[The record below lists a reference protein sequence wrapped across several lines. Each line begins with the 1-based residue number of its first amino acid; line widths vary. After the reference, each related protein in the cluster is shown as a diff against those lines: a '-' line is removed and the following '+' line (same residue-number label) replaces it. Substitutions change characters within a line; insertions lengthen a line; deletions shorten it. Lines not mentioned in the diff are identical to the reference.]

1 MEKHL
6 LRSKSSGK
14 RNASRVWLFI
24 AVLLYGLMPMLQAQA
39 QVTSLPTLHY
49 GRWDNSTPTL
59 PYPSGWSQN
68 GLATD
73 PSVNLGPSTNNALNT
88 RSAGFDGTGD
98 FIKIN
103 LSGLPASIIP
113 GELSFYI
120 AYRYTGTGT
129 ALYDGTFVVEESE
142 TDGNYSPIA
151 SYTTLVRQINS
162 SGDGEEKKVNI
173 KPSTKFVRL
182 RLATNLQT
190 NGAVLIDR
198 VSIAEATPPPPSAP
212 EINVIPGSSAQ
223 GGSSSYTFADQNLN
237 VVSAPVTFTI
247 QNTGP
252 AALSVTTPITISG
265 TDPSQFQITKQPDAS
280 IPAGGSST
288 FEVAFKPTS
297 VLTKTATISII
308 NDDATENPYTINLT
322 GKGVLL
328 APTISSFEP
337 NAASVGTT
345 ITIKGSN
352 LTNTNNV
359 VFESNKTV
367 VPKVLDDN
375 TLTATVPA
383 GAVSGLVKLT
393 YNNNSQSSTS
403 TASFT
408 VQAPEIDVTPGS
420 NSQGGSSAQAFG
432 ERNINTTSAPFTFTI
447 HNTGN
452 VPLTLTT
459 PLALR
464 GTDANQ
470 FQITKQPDAS
480 IPAGGSSTFEV
491 AFKPTS
497 VSAKT
502 ANILIANNDANEN
515 PYSINLSGTGVLLP
529 PTISSFEPN
538 AAAVGNTILI
548 KGSNLVNTTSVIFEN
563 GKTATYTVVDDNTL
577 TATVPAGAATG
588 TVKLSYNNFS
598 QTTTSIAVFTV
609 ISAPIITDF
618 SPKSG
623 PVGTVVTITGS
634 NFWVDGNVYFKD
646 ASGEYIYADNYEY
659 VSTTEVRATVPADA
673 ASDFIAVDGES
684 GLTETATKF
693 TVTVPAPV
701 IATVDPN
708 AGPVGTIVYVQG
720 SNLKGIQSITFG
732 GTLATEYDDTDENN
746 LIVIVPEGA
755 VSGNM
760 IVTTAGG
767 AAQTNF
773 TVTVPTPIITDF
785 SPKFG
790 PAGTVVTITGA
801 NFWVDGNVYFKDA
814 SGNYIYADNYEFIS
828 ENEVRAT
835 VPADAATDF
844 IAVDGE
850 YGLTETDSKFT
861 MIVPA
866 PVINNVEPNAG
877 PAGTVVTITG
887 TDLSRVLSVS
897 FKNTPAQFEETA
909 EGLVTIV
916 PEAATEG
923 PIIVKTAGG
932 TAEMNFFVLT
942 TTLPVELVDFTATP
956 ASNAVMLSW
965 KTATE
970 KNNAYFEVQASA
982 NPKREEFKT
991 VKRVESKVTN
1001 SSSLT
1006 SYEIEDRTPA
1016 KSTTTYYRLKQVDL
1030 DGSVEY
1036 SKTIAVARTAAAA
1049 TPAATPVTVYPNPFD
1064 DRSNLTIE
1072 VTAEQAGQLN
1082 VVLYYVTGK
1091 KAFERSFNVESGIS
1105 TIELPVNTA
1114 SIGAGM
1120 YILSTELNGQ
1130 TTTTRVV
1137 KK

>member
-24 AVLLYGLMPMLQAQA
+24 AVLLYGMMSMLQAQA
-39 QVTSLPTLHY
+39 QVTKLPTSHY
-49 GRWDNSTPTL
+49 GPWITMSKT
-59 PYPSGWSQN
+59 GWSQS
-68 GLATD
+68 GLGND
-73 PSVNLGPSTNNALNT
+73 GGNLGPTTDNNATET
-88 RSAGFDGTGD
+88 RSANFNGAGD
-98 FIKIN
+98 YIKID
-103 LSGLPASIIP
+103 LSGLPTGTVP

-120 AYRYTGTGT
+120 ASSGSATYAGN
-129 ALYDGTFVVEESE
+129 FIVEEAE
-142 TDGNYSPIA
+142 TDDATTYATSA
-151 SYTTLVRQINS
+151 SYTSLAKAPGEFKSITLKS
-162 SGDGEEKKVNI
+162 T
-173 KPSTKFVRL
+173 TKFVRFKL
-182 RLATNLQT
+182 FALSSSNI
-190 NGAVLIDR
+190 VLVDR
-198 VSIAEATPPPPSAP
+198 VKILEGTSPSLPAP
-212 EINVIPGSSAQ
+212 EIDVTPGSNAQ
-223 GGSSSYTFADQNLN
+223 GGNSSYTFADQNLN
-237 VVSAPVTFTI
+237 VASAPATFTI
-247 QNTGP
+247 HNTGT
-252 AALSVTTPITISG
+252 AALSVTTPLSLG
-265 TDPSQFQITKQPDAS
+265 GADANQFQITNQPDSS

-288 FEVAFKPTS
+288 FQVAFKPTS
-297 VLTKTATISII
+297 VLTKTATISITN
-308 NDDATENPYTINLT
+308 NDANENPYTITLT

-337 NAASVGTT
+337 NSAAVGTT

-383 GAVSGLVKLT
+383 GAVSGPVKLT
-393 YNNNSQSSTS
+393 YNNNSQTSTS

-420 NSQGGSSAQAFG
+420 NSLGGSSTQAFG

-459 PLALR
+459 PLTLR

-538 AAAVGNTILI
+538 AAAVGTTIFI

-588 TVKLSYNNFS
+588 TVKLSYDNFT
-598 QTTTSIAVFTV
+598 QTTTSTAVFTV

-634 NFWVDGNVYFKD
+634 NFWEYGNVYFKD

-673 ASDFIAVDGES
+673 ASDFITVDGEFE
-684 GLTETATKF
+684 LTETATKF

-701 IATVDPN
+701 ITTVDPN

-767 AAQTNF
+767 AVQTNF

-801 NFWVDGNVYFKDA
+801 NFWEYGNVYFKDA
-814 SGNYIYADNYEFIS
+814 SGDYIYADNYEFIS

-850 YGLTETDSKFT
+850 FGLTETDSKFT

-909 EGLVTIV
+909 EGLVTVV

-942 TTLPVELVDFTATP
+942 TTLPVELVDFKATP

-1036 SKTIAVARTAAAA
+1036 SKTIAVARTAAA
-1049 TPAATPVTVYPNPFD
+1049 PAATPVTVYPNPFD

-1114 SIGAGM
+1114 SIGVGM